1 MTVPT
6 KLTTRFT
13 ETSLDGEI
21 VLMNVDTGEFLALTG
36 TAAEAWSLI
45 DGKRDRDLLL
55 ATLASRFGAETQT
68 VAPDLDDFL
77 ADLTRLGLVSDD

>member
-1 MTVPT
+1 VTVPT
-6 KLTTRFT
+6 KLTDRFT

-21 VLMNVDTGEFLALTG
+21 VIMNIDTGEFLALTG

-55 ATLASRFGAETQT
+55 ATLASRFGAQIQT

-77 ADLTRLGLVSDD
+77 GELARLGLVGDD